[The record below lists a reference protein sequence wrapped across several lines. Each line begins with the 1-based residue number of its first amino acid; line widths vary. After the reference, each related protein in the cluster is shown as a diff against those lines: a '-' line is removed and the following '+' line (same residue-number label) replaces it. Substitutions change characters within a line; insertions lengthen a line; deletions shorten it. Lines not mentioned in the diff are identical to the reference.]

1 MDDLTLDERT
11 ILDEIERY
19 WEENGI
25 APTFKEIIAATGIK
39 GMGKV
44 HLEVGRLEKLGY
56 IRRTPNIARSLVLT
70 EKA

>member
-1 MDDLTLDERT
+1 MDQLSESERT

-19 WEENGI
+19 WDEHGI
-25 APTFKEIIAATGIK
+25 APSFKEIIAATGIK

-44 HLEVGRLEKLGY
+44 HLEVGRLESMGY
-56 IRRTPNIARSLVLT
+56 LRRTPNIARSLVLT